1 MKPIHRRRNDY
12 RGFALKTICA
22 VVAAAFAESAASQA
36 VPTGFSAPT
45 AEATINSASTPTAM
59 VIDQASQRAIIN
71 WTTFNI
77 GNGAS
82 VTFRQPNTS
91 SIAVNRVGEG
101 GGRSA
106 IDGALSANGN
116 VWILNPNGVLFGSTA
131 AINVAGLIASTGGID
146 DTNFRSSTTAP
157 IAITGATSGS
167 ISNQGSITVANAG
180 LAAFVAPSVS
190 NSGTITATG
199 GRIVLAS
206 AQAATISM
214 NGGLYEIA
222 ITQGIANGTLINTGT
237 LTTGAAAGSIVLSA
251 LDAANVV
258 SGTINLEGIQQAS
271 RIEVHGGHVVLKSD
285 LEATTVTGTSSSIEV
300 HNGAHIQ
307 DAVDIAKTGAA
318 IDIWGGT
325 YTEGHANVDEFGAAG
340 GQKFGLH
347 VYKDNLLI
355 RGLNAS
361 GAALTGLDDSAMP
374 VVTAQYQT
382 GFGAQHFISGS
393 GVTID
398 GLKFKPASGGDNKTL
413 EVIGNDFTL
422 KNSVIDN
429 SGNATAIAF
438 YISDFSVPG
447 DPFTLRGRPDV
458 ETFHIQNN
466 RFIAGTS
473 SSALVKVA
481 SGTGNSTAPSNRV
494 FSGNEL
500 IGNPGV
506 TGAVGFQIQGQEVGI
521 PWQTLTA
528 GAVTVQ
534 NNKFSNFDAPVRTI
548 GVMTQELDW
557 NSVFN
562 NNVFVG
568 GAALAF
574 AGNTTTARS
583 GTVAVAAE
591 DGSHTSHDIIDT
603 RITRNIQSSIDRAQ
617 AGDTVRALAG
627 TYAEQVTLNKAG
639 LSLLGQSGAKL
650 VVPDGAQ
657 VNGVTIGANDVTVS
671 GLEIAGPVTSSYL
684 TYPWESNI
692 TRGIVVGNGINRF
705 TIANNNIHDVRN
717 GILIDGR
724 NTGSVTGNRIE
735 NTKSA
740 ISVQYTDGTGIAM
753 SGNSQGPIGNE
764 WGVNLHLN
772 GFLEGGTIFTNP
784 HAASPTL
791 AWQQALL
798 DLSNANGGWG
808 VQDQGY
814 TSSNRTQVA
823 VATTGASN
831 AQGSPLTPLNSI
843 QSGINA
849 VVAGGKVNVGTGTY
863 AENLTIGKA
872 LTLRGAGAGN
882 SIIAPASGNA
892 IDVSGNIG
900 ATASVVIDGFTFTG
914 ATYGVQVAGSTVLG
928 DLTVQNSDFLGNR
941 QNGFF
946 VNGNSRTGAPGLTN
960 VSLLND
966 TFEHNGA
973 VNPNS
978 LGWGDILFNFYNGNA
993 TLSGVRIHGGGEYN
1007 GIQMRGASPTSNVP
1021 QNAGTVV
1028 FNDVTIDGTFL
1039 RPTGSIGTF
1048 NPDGPGAAIHLL
1060 EYASVANVA
1069 FNDVTLAP
1077 AIGHGLFIEGIG
1089 STLNIGNTNFGTPDP
1104 TPRGTAVAQ
1113 HPQQVSRN
1121 ILAGSNSNNLLTYA
1135 DARAAKFDGVAVSG
1149 MTNAQLFGIEDRVTD
1164 ALDLSGLGLVRFKT
1178 GNVYVTHNSEN
1189 AVSGAIGRGVAAAT
1203 AGDTV
1208 NIEAGAYAGNLTI
1221 NKALTLD
1228 GAGIGQTTLRSAV
1241 LHAGDAVTITDASN
1255 VTLSDLSIADYQYGL
1270 RINGTSHNATVERVA
1285 FDNNT
1290 YGLRTSTTTKADNF
1304 RMLDST
1310 ITGGVIGVQTYNG
1323 HQLVGGVETP
1333 TASFANALFQNVTVD
1348 GPTYKGFYFETANNL
1363 TLKNVTIR
1371 NAGNVGDDSH
1381 HFGHAVDINLKYGA
1395 YDSITFDNL
1404 VVENSGHSSGDAT
1417 RAAISIKTRGI
1428 PGDSASYTVAPA
1440 SLQHVN
1446 IIGGSIT
1453 GSEGV
1458 GLRVETL
1465 SNGAAGQ
1472 PTVAISGGTKFKDN
1486 GQDIAV
1492 DNTRVDAR
1500 GAVFAADSGGHE
1512 VTVVD
1517 GFAIEDR
1524 VTHALDASGR
1534 GLVTWQQGNVYVT
1547 QSSGSIQRGVNAAS
1561 AGETVHVAS
1570 GTFAEDVLV
1579 SQQRNLL
1586 FNNSTLHRLT
1596 ICDCAG
1602 GTGLGGTVTAT
1613 DTATGFSFSV
1623 PVVLLADLVLDTS
1636 AANGRVSLGAV
1647 NGSVPGAQMLT
1658 VRAGTGRVDL
1668 GDLGAGTRLGAT
1680 DVAGGAIHFTGASYK
1695 ANAFRFDA
1703 PAMTLSQ
1710 ATTMF
1715 TTNGGSIMLIGDIQ
1729 NADANPRALSLLAG
1743 TGDVTLFSGGTAG
1756 NPLGMLDVAS
1766 NNFTL
1771 TGTLWVSGYDINAL
1785 GLVTLSDHTLRS
1797 LGSGVSNTI
1806 SAGGDVTGS
1815 TISEAGVQIRSE
1827 GDVIVNVTTQGDALV
1842 VANSVG
1848 GNFVADNIVIRGQE
1862 NVTANVTAPHIVE
1875 VHSHGPV
1882 LVSGSAPVLVVDAP
1896 PGSAITGNFTEVTNA
1911 GSGLINVNGKPQGN
1925 AALTANADNSRVMPS
1940 EERIAGDSAR
1950 SAAAPESSVSPAGTL
1965 SLLPP
1970 DSAAEVLDQGW
1981 PVELDLAPG
1990 NGRRR
1995 R

>member
-1 MKPIHRRRNDY
+1 MAVAVATAFVENAIAQ
-12 RGFALKTICA
+12 AL
-22 VVAAAFAESAASQA
+22 
-36 VPTGFSAPT
+36 PTGGATVQGTAPISVSG
-45 AEATINSASTPTAM
+45 ADMTI
-59 VIDQASQRAIIN
+59 SQSSPRAVIN
-71 WTTFNI
+71 WATFNI
-77 GNGAS
+77 GDGAS
-82 VTFRQPNTS
+82 VRFIQPTATA
-91 SIAVNRVGEG
+91 IAVNRVSAAAGQ
-101 GGRSA
+101 SA
-106 IDGALSANGN
+106 IDGILKADGH
-116 VWILNPNGVLFGSTA
+116 VMILNPNGVMF
-131 AINVAGLIASTGGID
+131 
-146 DTNFRSSTTAP
+146 
-157 IAITGATSGS
+157 GATARVNVGSLTASSGDIKDDSAHPNTFPEFMAGGGFAIVGAVMGS
-167 ISNQGSITVANAG
+167 ISNAAKPIAGHLDRGITAAEGG
-180 LAAFVAPSVS
+180 LVAFVAPSVS
-190 NSGTITATG
+190 NSGLITASK
-199 GRIVLAS
+199 GRIVLARAEETTVS
-206 AQAATISM
+206 L
-214 NGGLYEIA
+214 NGNLYEMVVA
-222 ITQGIANGTLINTGT
+222 KGLPDSTLGSVSNSGT
-237 LTTGAAAGSIVLSA
+237 LTTGTTAGTIILSA

-285 LEATTVTGTSSSIEV
+285 LEAATVTGTSSSIEV

-318 IDIWGGT
+318 IDVWGGT
-325 YTEGHANVDEFGAAG
+325 YTEGHANVDYFGAPG
-340 GQKFGLH
+340 GQNFGLH

-361 GAALTGLDDSAMP
+361 GGALDGLDDPAMP

-398 GLKFKPASGGDNKTL
+398 GLKFKPVSGGTNKTL

-429 SGNATAIAF
+429 SGNGTAAAF
-438 YISDFSVPG
+438 YISDFSVPN
-447 DPFTLRGRPDV
+447 DPFVLLGRPDV

-473 SSALVKVA
+473 LGALVVVA
-481 SGTGNSTAPSNRV
+481 SGTGNSTASSNRV

-500 IGNPGV
+500 IGTPGV
-506 TGAVGFQIQGQEVGI
+506 TGARGFQIQGQEVGI

-534 NNKFSNFDAPVRTI
+534 NNKFSNFDAPVRTVGI
-548 GVMTQELDW
+548 MTQELDW

-562 NNVFVG
+562 NNTFVG

-574 AGNTTTARS
+574 AGNTTTARA
-583 GTVAVAAE
+583 GTVAVAAQ
-591 DGSHTSHDIIDT
+591 DNTGTTHDIIDT
-603 RITRNIQSSIDRAQ
+603 RITRSIQGSIDRAQ

-627 TYAEQVTLNKAG
+627 TYAEHVTL
-639 LSLLGQSGAKL
+639 S
-650 VVPDGAQ
+650 
-657 VNGVTIGANDVTVS
+657 
-671 GLEIAGPVTSSYL
+671 
-684 TYPWESNI
+684 
-692 TRGIVVGNGINRF
+692 
-705 TIANNNIHDVRN
+705 
-717 GILIDGR
+717 
-724 NTGSVTGNRIE
+724 
-735 NTKSA
+735 
-740 ISVQYTDGTGIAM
+740 
-753 SGNSQGPIGNE
+753 
-764 WGVNLHLN
+764 
-772 GFLEGGTIFTNP
+772 
-784 HAASPTL
+784 
-791 AWQQALL
+791 
-798 DLSNANGGWG
+798 
-808 VQDQGY
+808 
-814 TSSNRTQVA
+814 
-823 VATTGASN
+823 
-831 AQGSPLTPLNSI
+831 
-843 QSGINA
+843 
-849 VVAGGKVNVGTGTY
+849 
-863 AENLTIGKA
+863 KA

-882 SIIAPASGNA
+882 STIAPASGNA

-900 ATASVVIDGFTFTG
+900 ATASVVIDGFTLTG

-928 DLTVQNSDFLGNR
+928 DLTVQNSDFLGSR

-946 VNGNSRTGAPGLTN
+946 VNGNSHTGAPGLTR

-993 TLSGVRIHGGGEYN
+993 TLSGLRIHGGGEYN
-1007 GIQMRGASPTSNVP
+1007 GIQMRGASPTTNVP
-1021 QNAGTVV
+1021 QDAGTVV

-1060 EYASVANVA
+1060 EYASVANVS
-1069 FNDVTLAP
+1069 FNNVTLAP
-1077 AIGHGLFIEGIG
+1077 ATGHGLFIEGLG

-1135 DARAAKFDGVAVSG
+1135 DATAAKFDGVAVSG

-1178 GNVYVTHNSEN
+1178 GNVYVTQNSET
-1189 AVSGAIGRGVAAAT
+1189 AVNGAIGRGVAAAT

-1208 NIEAGAYAGNLTI
+1208 NIEAGAYTGNLTI

-1241 LHAGDAVTITDASN
+1241 LHGGDAVTITDASN

-1363 TLKNVTIR
+1363 TLKNVTVR

-1381 HFGHAVDINLKYGA
+1381 QFGHAVDINLKYAA

-1453 GSEGV
+1453 GSDGV

-1465 SNGAAGQ
+1465 SNGAGGQ
-1472 PTVAISGGTKFKDN
+1472 PTVAISDGTKFKNN

-1547 QSSGSIQRGVNAAS
+1547 QASGSVQRGVDAAS
-1561 AGETVHVAS
+1561 VGETVHVAS
-1570 GTFAEDVLV
+1570 VTFTEDVLV

-1586 FNNSTLHRLT
+1586 FNNSTLHKLT

-1602 GTGLGGTVTAT
+1602 GTGIGGTV
-1613 DTATGFSFSV
+1613 TATGFSFSV

-1647 NGSVPGAQMLT
+1647 DGSVVGAQMLT
-1658 VRAGTGRVDL
+1658 VRAGTGLVEL
-1668 GDLGAGTRLGAT
+1668 GILGAGTRLGAT
-1680 DVAGGAIHFTGASYK
+1680 DVAGGAIHFTGASYN
-1695 ANAFRFDA
+1695 ASAFRFDA

-1710 ATTMF
+1710 ATTTF
-1715 TTNGGSIMLIGDIQ
+1715 TTNGGSIMLSGDIQ
-1729 NADANPRALSLLAG
+1729 NADASPHALSLAAG
-1743 TGDVTLFSGGTAG
+1743 TGDVTLFSGGTAA

-1766 NNFTL
+1766 NNFML
-1771 TGTLWVSGYDINAL
+1771 TGTLWVSGYEINAL
-1785 GLVTLSDHTLRS
+1785 GLVTLSDHTLRQI
-1797 LGSGVSNTI
+1797 GGGVSNTI
-1806 SAGGDVTGS
+1806 EAGGGLTGS
-1815 TISEAGVQIRSE
+1815 TIAQGSVQAHSD
-1827 GDVIVNVTTQGDALV
+1827 GDVVLNVAAQGDAVVGGHNVSGNVSGNNVDVSGANNVNVNV
-1842 VANSVG
+1842 VATNTASVDA
-1848 GNFVADNIVIRGQE
+1848 GNTLQAVLNAPVAD
-1862 NVTANVTAPHIVE
+1862 
-1875 VHSHGPV
+1875 VHSGGPAN
-1882 LVSGSAPVLVVDAP
+1882 VSGSADRLVVDV
-1896 PGSAITGNFTEVTNA
+1896 PGGSTVAGAFTEVTNT
-1911 GSGLINVNGKPQGN
+1911 GTGLVNVNGKPQGN
-1925 AALTANADNSRVMPS
+1925 GALTANADNSRVMPA
-1940 EERIAGDSAR
+1940 EERVAGNSAR
-1950 SAAAPESSVSPAGTL
+1950 SAAAPESGISPAGTL

-1981 PVELDLAPG
+1981 PVELDLTPG
-1990 NGRRR
+1990 NERRR

>member
-1 MKPIHRRRNDY
+1 MKSIHRRRNDY

-36 VPTGFSAPT
+36 VPTGFSAPA

-59 VIDQASQRAIIN
+59 VIDQTSQRAIIN

-91 SIAVNRVGEG
+91 SIAVNRVGAG
-101 GGRSA
+101 GGQSA

-146 DTNFRSSTTAP
+146 DTNFRSSPTAP
-157 IAITGATSGS
+157 IAITGASAGS
-167 ISNQGSITVANAG
+167 ISNQGSITVTNAG

-190 NSGTITATG
+190 NSGSITATG
-199 GRIVLAS
+199 GRIVLAR

-214 NGGLYEIA
+214 NDGLYEIA

-285 LEATTVTGTSSSIEV
+285 LEAATVTGTSSSIEV

-307 DAVDIAKTGAA
+307 DAIDIAKTGAA
-318 IDIWGGT
+318 IDVWGGT
-325 YTEGHANVDEFGAAG
+325 YTE
-340 GQKFGLH
+340 Q
-347 VYKDNLLI
+347 
-355 RGLNAS
+355 
-361 GAALTGLDDSAMP
+361 
-374 VVTAQYQT
+374 
-382 GFGAQHFISGS
+382 
-393 GVTID
+393 
-398 GLKFKPASGGDNKTL
+398 
-413 EVIGNDFTL
+413 
-422 KNSVIDN
+422 
-429 SGNATAIAF
+429 
-438 YISDFSVPG
+438 
-447 DPFTLRGRPDV
+447 
-458 ETFHIQNN
+458 
-466 RFIAGTS
+466 
-473 SSALVKVA
+473 
-481 SGTGNSTAPSNRV
+481 
-494 FSGNEL
+494 
-500 IGNPGV
+500 
-506 TGAVGFQIQGQEVGI
+506 
-521 PWQTLTA
+521 
-528 GAVTVQ
+528 
-534 NNKFSNFDAPVRTI
+534 
-548 GVMTQELDW
+548 VM
-557 NSVFN
+557 
-562 NNVFVG
+562 
-568 GAALAF
+568 
-574 AGNTTTARS
+574 
-583 GTVAVAAE
+583 
-591 DGSHTSHDIIDT
+591 
-603 RITRNIQSSIDRAQ
+603 
-617 AGDTVRALAG
+617 
-627 TYAEQVTLNKAG
+627 LNKAG
-639 LSLLGQSGAKL
+639 LSLLGQDGAKL

-657 VNGVTIGANDVTVS
+657 VNGVTLGANDVTVS

-684 TYPWESNI
+684 TYPWGSNI
-692 TRGIVVGNGINRF
+692 SRGIVVGNGLTGF

-740 ISVQYTDGTGIAM
+740 ISVQYTDGSGIAM

-772 GFLEGGTIFTNP
+772 GFLDGGTIFTNP

-831 AQGSPLTPLNSI
+831 AQGSPLAPLNSI

-882 SIIAPASGNA
+882 STIAPASGNA

-900 ATASVVIDGFTFTG
+900 ATASVVIDGFTLTG
-914 ATYGVQVAGSTVLG
+914 ATYGVQVAGSTVLR
-928 DLTVQNSDFLGNR
+928 DLTVQNSDFLGSR

-946 VNGNSRTGAPGLTN
+946 VNGDSHAGAPGLTN

-993 TLSGVRIHGGGEYN
+993 TLSGLRIHGGGEYN
-1007 GIQMRGASPTSNVP
+1007 GIQMRGASPTTNVP

-1028 FNDVTIDGTFL
+1028 FNDVTIDGSFL

-1060 EYASVANVA
+1060 EYASVAHVS

-1164 ALDLSGLGLVRFKT
+1164 ALDLSGLGLVRFKS
-1178 GNVYVTHNSEN
+1178 GNVYVTQNSET
-1189 AVSGAIGRGVAAAT
+1189 AVNGAIGRGVAAAT

-1208 NIEAGAYAGNLTI
+1208 NIEAGVYTGNLTI
-1221 NKALTLD
+1221 NKALTLE

-1241 LHAGDAVTITDASN
+1241 LHGGDAVTITDASN
-1255 VTLSDLSIADYQYGL
+1255 VTLSDLSIAGYQYGL

-1323 HQLVGGVETP
+1323 HQLLGGVETP

-1363 TLKNVTIR
+1363 TLKNVTVR

-1381 HFGHAVDINLKYGA
+1381 QFGHAVDINLKYAA

-1404 VVENSGHSSGDAT
+1404 VVESSGHSSGDAT

-1428 PGDSASYTVAPA
+1428 PGDSASYTPAPA

-1453 GSEGV
+1453 GSDGV

-1465 SNGAAGQ
+1465 SNGAGGQ
-1472 PTVAISGGTKFKDN
+1472 PTVAISGGTRFKNN

-1534 GLVTWQQGNVYVT
+1534 GLVTWQQDNVYVT
-1547 QSSGSIQRGVNAAS
+1547 QASASIQRGVDAAS
-1561 AGETVHVAS
+1561 AGGTVHVAS

-1579 SQQRNLL
+1579 NQQRNLL

-1602 GTGLGGTVTAT
+1602 GTGIGGTVTAT
-1613 DTATGFSFSV
+1613 DTTTGFSFSV

-1636 AANGRVSLGAV
+1636 AANGRVSLDAV
-1647 NGSVPGAQMLT
+1647 NASVPGGQMLT
-1658 VRAGTGRVDL
+1658 VRAGTGRVEL

-1680 DVAGGAIHFTGASYK
+1680 DVAGGAIHFTGASY
-1695 ANAFRFDA
+1695 NASALRFDA
-1703 PAMTLSQ
+1703 PAMTLTQ
-1710 ATTMF
+1710 ATTTF
-1715 TTNGGSIMLIGDIQ
+1715 TTNGGSIMFSGDIQ
-1729 NADANPRALSLLAG
+1729 NADPSPHALSLAAG
-1743 TGDVTLFSGGTAG
+1743 TGDVTLFSGGTAA

-1785 GLVTLSDHTLRS
+1785 GLVTLSDHTLRQI
-1797 LGSGVSNTI
+1797 GGGVSNTI
-1806 SAGGDVTGS
+1806 EAGGGLTGS
-1815 TISEAGVQIRSE
+1815 TIAQGSVQAHSD
-1827 GDVIVNVTTQGDALV
+1827 GDVALNVAAQGDAVVAGNNVSGNVSGNNVDVSGVNNVNVT
-1842 VANSVG
+1842 
-1848 GNFVADNIVIRGQE
+1848 
-1862 NVTANVTAPHIVE
+1862 VTATNTASVDAGNTLQ
-1875 VHSHGPV
+1875 V
-1882 LVSGSAPVLVVDAP
+1882 VVDAP
-1896 PGSAITGNFTEVTNA
+1896 VADVHAGGPASVSGSVDRLVLDVPSGSTVAGTFTEVTNA

-1940 EERIAGDSAR
+1940 EESIAGNSAR
-1950 SAAAPESSVSPAGTL
+1950 SAAAPETSASPAGIL

-1970 DSAAEVLDQGW
+1970 ESAAELLDQGW
-1981 PVELDLAPG
+1981 PVELDLTPG
-1990 NGRRR
+1990 SERRR